1 MDILAYL
8 PAYVGYDHNAGAEL
22 TMHEMLVALRLRGHR
37 VTVLLS
43 QPIPDNS
50 PYVIDGIKVQ
60 TYASKHD
67 LVHNAYE
74 NDLIISHLACAE
86 RAAFVAEARK
96 IPIVQLIHND
106 HWSTFQGLEA
116 GCDLVVYNSDQI
128 ADKYSSYSTPSIVLH
143 PPVRPSVY
151 GGDRGKK
158 VTLVNLWRNKGAA
171 LFYELA
177 KRNPNIEFLGVKGG
191 YETQIVEELPNVTI
205 MENTGDI
212 RTAYRQTK
220 VVLVPSAYESYG
232 RVALEAAASGIPAI
246 VSPTPGLKEA
256 LGSGATFVDAPSV
269 DIPGSK
275 PEEWTETQIDAW
287 DKALKKVLT
296 PAGYGKASK
305 AALARSQE
313 VWLQTETELTTFVE
327 KVEGLVVT

>member
-1 MDILAYL
+1 MDILAFL

-43 QPIPDNS
+43 RPIPDNM

-60 TYASKHD
+60 TYASKKD
-67 LVHNAYE
+67 LIFHASE
-74 NDLIISHLACAE
+74 CDLIISHLECAE
-86 RAAFVAEARK
+86 RAAYVARAK
-96 IPIVQLIHND
+96 KKPIVQLIHND
-106 HWSTFQGLEA
+106 HFTTYQGLEA
-116 GCDLVVYNSDQI
+116 GCDLAVFNSHQM
-128 ADKYSSYSTPSIVLH
+128 AERYKAYRTPSCVLH

-151 GGDRGKK
+151 GGDRGKM

-171 LFYELA
+171 LFYALA
-177 KRNPNIEFLGVKGG
+177 KRNPDIQFLGVKGG
-191 YETQIVEELPNVTI
+191 YEEQIVEELPNVSI
-205 MENTGDI
+205 LENTGDI

-232 RVALEAAASGIPAI
+232 RVPLEAAASGIPAI

-256 LGSGATFVDAPSV
+256 LGDGATFVDAPQV
-269 DIPGSK
+269 DVPGAK
-275 PEEWTETQIDAW
+275 PAEWTEAQIDAW

-305 AALARSQE
+305 KALARSQE
-313 VWLQTETELTTFVE
+313 VWLQTETELTAFCERVE
-327 KVEGLVVT
+327 RLA